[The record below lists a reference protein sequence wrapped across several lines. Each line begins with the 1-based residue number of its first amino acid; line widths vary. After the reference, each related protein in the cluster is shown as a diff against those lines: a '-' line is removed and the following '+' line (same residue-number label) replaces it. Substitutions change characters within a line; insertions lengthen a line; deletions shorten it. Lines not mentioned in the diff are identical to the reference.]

1 MDRLKIA
8 LQYAMPKQL
17 LTELAGRFARSENF
31 LTQTAIKAFIR
42 NYKIN
47 MQEALYEDPRAYK
60 TFNDFFTRELKADA
74 RTVVEGQ
81 KLITQPADAQ
91 VSQFGEIKGDSLI
104 QAKGHSYSLLALLG
118 GDKELADTFVDGEFA
133 TLYLSPSD
141 YHRVHMPM
149 DGVLRQMTY
158 IPGELFSVNILTS
171 QNVPDLFARNER
183 LVCVFDTAIGP
194 MVQILV
200 GATIV
205 GSIDTVWAGTITPPR
220 KEHIH
225 KTFYPAQGE
234 GMILLKKGEEMGAF
248 KLGSTVINLF
258 PKGTMCF
265 SQNMEEGAKV
275 RFGERFAQILF
286 EQ

>member
-17 LTELAGRFARSENF
+17 LTELAGRFAQSENL

-47 MQEALYEDPRAYK
+47 MQEALRENPSDYK
-60 TFNDFFTRELKADA
+60 TFNDFFTRVLKPEA
-74 RTVVEGQ
+74 RSIAEGE
-81 KLITQPADAQ
+81 KVITQPADAQ
-91 VSQFGEIKGDSLI
+91 VSQFGEIKGDTLV
-104 QAKGHSYSLLALLG
+104 QAKGHDYSLLELVG
-118 GDKELADTFVDGEFA
+118 GDKQLADTFIDGEFA

-171 QNVPDLFARNER
+171 QNVPNLFARNER

-225 KTFYPAQGE
+225 KTFYPASGD
-234 GMILLKKGEEMGAF
+234 GVVAFKKGEEMGAF

-258 PKGTMCF
+258 PKGTVRF
-265 SQNMEEGAKV
+265 SENMQHDAKV
-275 RFGERFAQILF
+275 CFGERFAQILC
-286 EQ
+286 

>member
-17 LTELAGRFARSENF
+17 LTELAGKFAQSENF

-47 MQEALYEDPRAYK
+47 MQEALRENPSDYK
-60 TFNDFFTRELKADA
+60 TFNDFFTRVLKPEIRQIA
-74 RTVVEGQ
+74 EGE
-81 KLITQPADAQ
+81 KLIAQPADAQ
-91 VSQFGEIKGDSLI
+91 VSQFGEIKGETLI
-104 QAKGHSYSLLALLG
+104 QAKGHDYNLLELLG
-118 GDKELADTFVDGEFA
+118 GDKLLAEKFVDGDFA

-171 QNVPDLFARNER
+171 QNVPNLFARNER

-225 KTFYPAQGE
+225 KTYYPAQGE
-234 GMILLKKGEEMGAF
+234 GVVSLKKGEEMGAF

-258 PKGTMCF
+258 PEGTICF
-265 SQNMEEGAKV
+265 SENMQHDAKV
-275 RFGERFAQILF
+275 QFGEQFAQILC
-286 EQ
+286 